1 MKIRAVTL
9 SLAAASL
16 IATGCGGDADAA
28 DATEGAEATGDAA
41 EGVVEVE
48 AGDLWFEPE
57 SVTATAGETEFRL
70 VNTGAVYHDLV
81 VEEAG
86 DTQVAEAEAGE
97 TATGSLELEPGTY
110 TLYCSVPGHRSSMEA
125 TLTVS

>member
-9 SLAAASL
+9 TLAAASL
-16 IATGCGGDADAA
+16 IVTGCGGDADAVDVA
-28 DATEGAEATGDAA
+28 EGAEATGGAA

-57 SVTATAGETEFRL
+57 ALSASAGETEFRL
-70 VNTGAVYHDLV
+70 VTTGAVYHDLV

-97 TATGSLELEPGTY
+97 TATGTLELEAGTY

-125 TLTVS
+125 TLTVN